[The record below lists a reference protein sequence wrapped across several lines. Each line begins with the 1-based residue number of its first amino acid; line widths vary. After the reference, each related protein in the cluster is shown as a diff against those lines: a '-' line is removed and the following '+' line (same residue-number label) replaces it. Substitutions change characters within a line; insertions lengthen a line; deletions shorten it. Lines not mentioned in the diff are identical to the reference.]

1 MITIETQ
8 NAMIKLNRYF
18 IAAIA
23 LVALIFLNSCV
34 STKKY
39 EELQSEHRALKAS
52 KAKVEDKLA
61 ELEHQHTQLDK
72 AKQELENEKATLA
85 AHRADL
91 EERLNALTNLSQK
104 NQSEYQKEVS
114 ALLKQIQEEKDN
126 LLKKEDEL
134 RERTAKFDKLQAD
147 FNTSRER
154 LVELEQMLAA
164 KDAATNE
171 LRRKVA
177 DALLGFEGKGLT
189 VTKKNGKVYVSL
201 DEKLLFKSGSYAIE
215 SRGAEALREL
225 AKVLEVNPDI
235 NIMIEGHT
243 DDVPLHG
250 SGEIK
255 DNWDLSVKRATTVV
269 RTLLQGSGINPERI
283 IAAGRSEYVPIDTS
297 KTTEGR
303 QKNRRT
309 EIILTPKLDELLEIL
324 GDN

>member
-1 MITIETQ
+1 MVR
-8 NAMIKLNRYF
+8 LNRYLF
-18 IAAIA
+18 VAAM
-23 LVALIFLNSCV
+23 LVALFSLSSCV

-52 KAKVEDKLA
+52 KAKAEDKLA
-61 ELEHQHTQLDK
+61 ELEYQQGLLEK
-72 AKQELENEKATLA
+72 ARQELEGEKATLS

-91 EERLNALTNLSQK
+91 EERLKELTSLSQK
-104 NQSEYQKEVS
+104 NQSEYQQEVGT
-114 ALLKQIQEEKDN
+114 LLNQLQEEKDK

-134 RERTAKFDKLQAD
+134 RKRAAEIEKLQTN
-147 FNTSRER
+147 FNSSKDR
-154 LVELEQMLAA
+154 LLELEQLLAA
-164 KDAATNE
+164 KEAATNE
-171 LRRKVA
+171 LRRKVS

-201 DEKLLFKSGSYAIE
+201 EEKLLFKSGSYAIE
-215 SRGAEALREL
+215 SVGAQALREL

-235 NIMIEGHT
+235 NIMVEGHT

-250 SGEIK
+250 AGEVK

-269 RTLLQGSGINPERI
+269 RTLLQGSNISPERI
-283 IAAGRSEYVPIDTS
+283 IAAGRSEYVPIDAS

-324 GDN
+324 GNS

>member
-1 MITIETQ
+1 MIRF
-8 NAMIKLNRYF
+8 NRYF
-18 IAAIA
+18 IAAITLLA
-23 LVALIFLNSCV
+23 FISLSSCV
-34 STKKY
+34 SSKKY

-52 KAKVEDKLA
+52 KAKLEDKLA
-61 ELEHQHTQLDK
+61 ELEFQQAQLEK
-72 AKQELENEKATLA
+72 TKKELEDEKARLSSQ
-85 AHRADL
+85 REEL
-91 EERLNALTNLSQK
+91 ERSLNGLTNLSQK

-114 ALLKQIQEEKDN
+114 ALLKQIQEEKEN
-126 LLKKEDEL
+126 LLKNEDEL
-134 RERTAKFDKLQAD
+134 RERTAKLEKLEAD
-147 FNTSRER
+147 FNASRER

-201 DEKLLFKSGSYAIE
+201 DEKLLFNSGSYAIE

-235 NIMIEGHT
+235 NIMVEGHT
-243 DDVPLHG
+243 DDVPLRG

-269 RTLLQGSGINPERI
+269 RTLLQGSSVHPERI
-283 IAAGRSEYVPIDTS
+283 IAAGRSEYVPIDAS
-297 KTTEGR
+297 KTSEGR

>member
-1 MITIETQ
+1 MIRLNCYFTIAIT
-8 NAMIKLNRYF
+8 L
-18 IAAIA
+18 IAFTA
-23 LVALIFLNSCV
+23 LSSCV

-39 EELQSEHRALKAS
+39 EELQSEHRALKTS
-52 KAKVEDKLA
+52 KAKLEDKLA
-61 ELEHQHTQLDK
+61 ELEFQQAQLEK
-72 AKQELENEKATLA
+72 AKKELEDEKAKLSSQ
-85 AHRADL
+85 RESL
-91 EERLNALTNLSQK
+91 EEQLNALTNLQQK

-114 ALLKQIQEEKDN
+114 ELLKQIQDEKDS
-126 LLKKEDEL
+126 LLKKEKEL
-134 RERTAKFDKLQAD
+134 RERTAKLEQLEAEFRA
-147 FNTSRER
+147 SRER

-225 AKVLEVNPDI
+225 AKVLQANPDI
-235 NIMIEGHT
+235 NVMVEGHT
-243 DDVPLHG
+243 DDVPLRG

-269 RTLLQGSGINPERI
+269 RTLLDGSSIDPERI

-297 KTTEGR
+297 KTSEGR

-324 GDN
+324 GNS

>member
-1 MITIETQ
+1 MRGLKQYLSIV
-8 NAMIKLNRYF
+8 
-18 IAAIA
+18 AAFA
-23 LVALIFLNSCV
+23 FLVSFSSCV
-34 STKKY
+34 SSKKY
-39 EELQSEHRALKAS
+39 EELQSQHRALKAS
-52 KAKVEDKLA
+52 KAKLEDKLA
-61 ELEHQHTQLDK
+61 ELEFQQSQLERTK
-72 AKQELENEKATLA
+72 KELEDEKARLA
-85 AHRADL
+85 SQREDL
-91 EERLNALTNLSQK
+91 EKRLNDLSNLSQK

-134 RERTAKFDKLQAD
+134 RERTAKLEKLQAD
-147 FNTSRER
+147 FDAHRER
-154 LVELEQMLAA
+154 LVELEKSLAA
-164 KDAATNE
+164 KDAAVNE

-201 DEKLLFKSGSYAIE
+201 EEKLLFKSGSYAIE
-215 SRGAEALREL
+215 SRGAEALHQL

-235 NIMIEGHT
+235 NVMVEGHT
-243 DDVPLHG
+243 DDVPLRG
-250 SGEIK
+250 SGEVK

-269 RTLLQGSGINPERI
+269 RTLLEGSKINPERLM
-283 IAAGRSEYVPIDTS
+283 ATGRSEYVPIDGS

-324 GDN
+324 GDS

>member
-1 MITIETQ
+1 MGRF
-8 NAMIKLNRYF
+8 NRYF
-18 IAAIA
+18 IIAATLIA
-23 LVALIFLNSCV
+23 FVSLNSCV
-34 STKKY
+34 PTKKY

-52 KAKVEDKLA
+52 KAKLEDKLA
-61 ELEHQHTQLDK
+61 ELEFQQSQLEK
-72 AKQELENEKATLA
+72 ARKELEDEKATLS

-91 EERLNALTNLSQK
+91 EERLKELTSLSQK
-104 NQSEYQKEVS
+104 NQSEYQQEVS
-114 ALLKQIQEEKDN
+114 ALLNQLQDEKDN

-134 RERTAKFDKLQAD
+134 RERTAKLEKLEAD
-147 FNTSRER
+147 FKASRER

-201 DEKLLFKSGSYAIE
+201 DEQLLFKSGSYAIE
-215 SRGAEALREL
+215 TRGAQALKEL
-225 AKVLEVNPDI
+225 AKVLETNPDI
-235 NIMIEGHT
+235 NVMVEGHT
-243 DDVPLHG
+243 DDVPLRG

-255 DNWDLSVKRATTVV
+255 DNWDLSVKRATTVT
-269 RTLLQGSGINPERI
+269 RTLLDGSSIDPERI
-283 IAAGRSEYVPIDTS
+283 IAAGRSEYVPIDNS
-297 KTTEGR
+297 KTSEGR

>member
-1 MITIETQ
+1 MVR
-8 NAMIKLNRYF
+8 LNRYVVVAITLIVF
-18 IAAIA
+18 IS
-23 LVALIFLNSCV
+23 LNSCV

-52 KAKVEDKLA
+52 KAKLEDKLA
-61 ELEHQHTQLDK
+61 ELEFQQSQLEK
-72 AKQELENEKATLA
+72 TKKELEEEREKLS
-85 AHRADL
+85 AHRKDL
-91 EERLNALTNLSQK
+91 EERLNALTSLQQK
-104 NQSEYQKEVS
+104 NQSEYQQEVS

-134 RERTAKFDKLQAD
+134 RERTAKLEKLQAD
-147 FNTSRER
+147 FSANRDR
-154 LVELEQMLAA
+154 LLELEQMLAA

-201 DEKLLFKSGSYAIE
+201 DEQLLFKSGSYAIE
-215 SRGAEALREL
+215 TRGAQALKEL
-225 AKVLEVNPDI
+225 AKVLEANPDI
-235 NIMIEGHT
+235 NVMVEGHT
-243 DDVPLHG
+243 DDVPLRG

-269 RTLLQGSGINPERI
+269 RTLLQGSTIDPERI

-297 KTTEGR
+297 KTSEGR

>member
-1 MITIETQ
+1 MIRF
-8 NAMIKLNRYF
+8 NRYF
-18 IAAIA
+18 VVAITLIAF
-23 LVALIFLNSCV
+23 VSLNSCV

-39 EELQSEHRALKAS
+39 EELQSEHRALRAS
-52 KAKVEDKLA
+52 KAKLEDKLA
-61 ELEHQHTQLDK
+61 ELEFQQSQLEK
-72 AKQELENEKATLA
+72 TKKELEDE
-85 AHRADL
+85 RARLSSQREDL
-91 EERLNALTNLSQK
+91 EKRLNDLSNLSQK

-134 RERTAKFDKLQAD
+134 RERTAKLEKLEAD
-147 FNTSRER
+147 FKTSRER

-225 AKVLEVNPDI
+225 AKVLEANPDI
-235 NIMIEGHT
+235 NVMVEGHT
-243 DDVPLHG
+243 DDVPLRG

-269 RTLLQGSGINPERI
+269 RTLLQGTKVDPERI
-283 IAAGRSEYVPIDTS
+283 IAAGRSEYVPIDIS
-297 KTTEGR
+297 KTSEGR